1 MLTAG
6 LRVDVV
12 SDGVP
17 RTCEHSTHPTSFPES
32 NPVSSETNPENDTD
46 PTAHWSFE
54 TKQIHAGQQPDP
66 TTNARAL
73 PIYQTTSYV
82 FDDTAHAAALFGLEV
97 PGNIYTRIGNPTTDV
112 VEQRIAALEGGVAAL
127 FLASGQAAET
137 FAILNVSG
145 AGDHIVSSP
154 RLYGGTYNLFHYSL
168 PKLGIDVSFVDDPD
182 DLDSWR
188 AAVRP
193 NTKAFFAETISN
205 PQIDVLDTPG
215 VSGVAHEHGVPL
227 IVDNTVATPYLIQP
241 ISQGAD
247 IVVHSATKYLGGHGA
262 ANAGVIVDGGTFDW
276 TQDRFPGFTT
286 RDPSYHG
293 VVYAELGPPAFALKA
308 RVQLLRDYGSAASP
322 FNAFLVAQGLETL
335 SLRVERHVA
344 NAQRVAEF
352 LAGHDDVLSV
362 NYAGLPSSPWYERA
376 KKLAPKGTG
385 AVLSFELAGGVEAG
399 IAFVNALKL
408 HSHVANIGDVR
419 SLVIH
424 PASTTHAQLSA
435 AEQLSTGVTPGLV
448 RLAVGIEGIDDILAD
463 LELGF
468 AAARKYGGAAAG
480 SSDPHAV
487 AAF

>member
-1 MLTAG
+1 MSAENSEN
-6 LRVDVV
+6 
-12 SDGVP
+12 SDN
-17 RTCEHSTHPTSFPES
+17 TT
-32 NPVSSETNPENDTD
+32 DTD

-54 TKQIHAGQQPDP
+54 TKQIHAGQSPDSA
-66 TTNARAL
+66 TNARAL
-73 PIYQTTSYV
+73 PIYQTTSYT
-82 FDDTAHAAALFGLEV
+82 FNDTAHAAALFGLEV

-127 FLASGQAAET
+127 FLSSGQAAET
-137 FAILNVSG
+137 FSILNLAG

-168 PKLGIDVSFVDDPD
+168 PKIGIEVSFVEDPD
-182 DLDSWR
+182 DLDSWQ

-193 NTKAFFAETISN
+193 NTKAFFGETISN
-205 PQIDVLDTPG
+205 PQIDILDTPG
-215 VSGVAHEHGVPL
+215 VSGVAHANGVPL

-262 ANAGVIVDGGTFDW
+262 AIAGVIVDGGTFDW
-276 TQDRFPGFTT
+276 TQGRFPGFTT
-286 RDPSYHG
+286 PDPSYHG
-293 VVYAELGPPAFALKA
+293 VVFAELGPPAFALKA
-308 RVQLLRDYGSAASP
+308 RVQLLRDLGSAASP
-322 FNAFLVAQGLETL
+322 FNAFLVAQGVETL

-352 LAGHDDVLSV
+352 LEGHKSDNQGVVSV
-362 NYAGLPSSPWYERA
+362 NYAGLPSSPWHERA
-376 KKLAPKGTG
+376 KRLAPKGAG
-385 AVLSFELAGGVEAG
+385 AILSFELEGGIEAG
-399 IAFVNALKL
+399 KAFVNALTL

-424 PASTTHAQLSA
+424 PASTTHAQLSPE
-435 AEQLSTGVTPGLV
+435 EQLSTGVSPGLV

-468 AAARKYGGAAAG
+468 AAARKFGPANASGASG
-480 SSDPHAV
+480 DPQAV
-487 AAF
+487 AAY